1 MQLFCLTFLLIMT
14 GIRSEYIVE
23 RSTVEDSLLFN
34 DDFGNSSTC
43 NIYNAVVKSNNSC
56 SCPSK
61 TTFFSLNGKASCMS
75 GSTLTGCLVVAKNSP
90 SSIPVIQLNVT
101 QQLDLLTIF
110 QCNQY
115 PSQTSLR
122 RWKNGEGFYDVS
134 GANALLFKLIHIGTQ
149 YQYTL
154 LVQSIYLPQEF
165 AGALL
170 QLSMNLC
177 GLPTCFMFKI
187 EGEDKWSLS
196 EKLIFSSSITTTA
209 ETSKLPNA
217 FSSLNIY
224 TSLLPGLS
232 SISQFPSIEAA
243 VSTQLPDTFSLLTKT
258 DSTPMPSFFSKSPSF
273 IEAAVSTQLPDTFSL
288 SMKTDSTPMTSFFS
302 KSLSFIVVPSQ
313 YLSISKQASEE
324 FGNTFLLRE
333 TRSVVSIDSSLINY
347 TTLKPS
353 EILTSYY
360 ITKSI
365 TNLSILMSSSKNN
378 WNFSINTLNILNS
391 DLNNFSIFNSTS
403 IKVSTVETMSVTME
417 LFNSNGKKKSSNSI
431 AIGIAVGVFVIG
443 SFVVFIGILLGRRQ
457 CKSNGKLQ
465 IA

>member
-1 MQLFCLTFLLIMT
+1 MKLFCLTFLVLMT
-14 GIRSEYIVE
+14 GTRSEYIVE
-23 RSTVEDSLLFN
+23 RSTVDDSLLFN
-34 DDFGNSSTC
+34 NDFQNSTTC

-75 GSTLTGCLVVAKNSP
+75 GSMLTGCLVVAKNSP
-90 SSIPVIQLNVT
+90 LLIPVVQLNVT
-101 QQLDLLTIF
+101 QQLDLLTTF

-134 GANALLFKLIHIGTQ
+134 GASSLFIKLTHIGTQ

-154 LVQSIYLPQEF
+154 LIQSTSFSQEF

-170 QLSMNLC
+170 QLNMNLC
-177 GLPTCFMFKI
+177 GPTCFMFKI

-196 EKLIFSSSITTTA
+196 EKLVYSSSITTTA
-209 ETSKLPNA
+209 ETSKLPSV
-217 FSSLNIY
+217 FTSINIY
-224 TSLLPGLS
+224 TSLLSGLS

-243 VSTQLPDTFSLLTKT
+243 VSTQLPDTFSLSMKT
-258 DSTPMPSFFSKSPSF
+258 
-273 IEAAVSTQLPDTFSL
+273 EAAVSAQLPDTFFL

-302 KSLSFIVVPSQ
+302 KSVSFIGVSSQ
-313 YLSISKQASEE
+313 YPYISKQASEE
-324 FGNTFLLRE
+324 FGNTFSLSE
-333 TRSVVSIDSSLINY
+333 TRSIASNDPSLINY
-347 TTLKPS
+347 STPTPS
-353 EILTSYY
+353 EILTSLY

-365 TNLSILMSSSKNN
+365 TKSPIIMPSSKNI
-378 WNFSINTLNILNS
+378 WNFSISSLNVLNS
-391 DLNNFSIFNSTS
+391 DLNIFSILNSTS

-417 LFNSNGKKKSSNSI
+417 LLNSNGRKKRN
-431 AIGIAVGVFVIG
+431 AIGIPVGIAVGVFVIG
-443 SFVVFIGILLGRRQ
+443 SFVVLIAILLRRRHY
-457 CKSNGKLQ
+457 KSSGKLQ

>member
-232 SISQFPSIEAA
+232 SISQFPSIE
-243 VSTQLPDTFSLLTKT
+243 
-258 DSTPMPSFFSKSPSF
+258 
-273 IEAAVSTQLPDTFSL
+273 
-288 SMKTDSTPMTSFFS
+288 
-302 KSLSFIVVPSQ
+302 
-313 YLSISKQASEE
+313 
-324 FGNTFLLRE
+324 

>member
-243 VSTQLPDTFSLLTKT
+243 VSTQLPDTFSL
-258 DSTPMPSFFSKSPSF
+258 
-273 IEAAVSTQLPDTFSL
+273 